1 MYFAVVAKSGVHDI
15 TAKDQSN
22 EHEEVK
28 DDSKKTSIW
37 VYTSENHGTSIE
49 VPLTP
54 ETTVLD
60 VLECVRDP
68 VRGEGYLV
76 AVAGD
81 TEYILQE
88 GDNAFTFLY
97 EIWNNSGSPLTFLL
111 RYYSQ
116 QVEWPPPELEGTDI
130 HRTVMATARLP
141 RWKFHYDTYHDR
153 EEDWDIKT
161 LSVVNAQLENYIRML
176 PGGAGDLTLAE
187 LQEMASRQQQQMEAQ
202 QQVLVAKE
210 QRLKY
215 LKQQEARHA
224 QLASESERLRK
235 IRERVESQELKLKK
249 LRALKGQAEQYR
261 ANNGNL
267 NTELDAV
274 KAVFSEKEKE
284 LAMAVARVDQLTR
297 QLKDL
302 RNGVNNGVSGNKQ
315 AAAALELEKLR
326 KELLI
331 RNKLNEQQTNTIA
344 AKEKLLSQR
353 KEEVTKMDSRIHE
366 LQQRLKKRRSQE
378 QAAAQHK
385 ANNGK
390 SGNRPITA
398 QNIISGD
405 TRSPQIVVKDDT
417 QSGGSANPDVWY
429 QNVQVFPSGQVGVDL
444 KLSKP
449 QELNNNVDLIE
460 EYTLPTVL
468 PIDNNGSNIKNQAS
482 HSSSQP
488 SHSSSQLT
496 QSTTRSS
503 FGKSNQVL
511 PRPVID
517 NKNQPNTVSQPG
529 KKEDPAIKGP
539 GPKFPPAG
547 VGRPHRPLVS
557 LTGAGDGAS
566 HGKQSPSAGP
576 HSGSSSHPI
585 ININEEERQAGSGQ
599 SSPASSEASNS
610 SGGLQ
615 IKGDEVITS
624 PIQPVSVLIEKL
636 NKNNKQALG
645 QFNVLSQATRSNF
658 TQKGRLLSKDGQ
670 ASVTSSDRP
679 QGNAHN
685 ADLGLVQPN
694 ALGPDMAPSIGVDE
708 VDSSRLAVDSSHV
721 SAAHT
726 NPSPHSPNSGLHLNQ
741 KPAPTYRYAS
751 KSQIANTYM
760 GRLGSAAMDK
770 YQKNLNMLYRNLDA
784 DSEKTNTD
792 RETEGTTSFLHS
804 HDTGASGAHGTAQF
818 GVVSS
823 PSYPDIASDKG
834 SYKLNTPKH
843 IRRRH
848 SDSENED
855 LNKALQE
862 RQELEQQRSLEGQLQ
877 QQTFESPATEPIIK
891 KSDSAPVSPDP
902 PNVVP
907 PSPVKDK
914 SSAPSHPVA
923 QPAGKDNKPT
933 ESPVPSLPA
942 SPPPTSP
949 AVAPP
954 DKAASP
960 SKAEMVVRRGKSNL
974 KQEGIRRSS
983 NRVSFDPLAL
993 LLDASL
999 EGELDL
1005 VKKVAVQVED
1015 ISTPN
1020 DEGITAL
1027 HNAICAGHL
1036 DIVKFLV
1043 DFGCDV
1049 NSPDS
1054 DGWTP
1059 LHCAASCNNLP
1070 MVKFLV
1076 EHGACV
1082 FATTISDHETA
1093 ADKCEEDEDG
1103 YDGCSDYLYSI
1114 QEKLGI
1120 TNNGEV
1126 YGVFDY
1132 QATHTDEISF
1142 RIGDRLTVLRKGDDV
1157 EKEWWWS
1164 RLNGNEGYIPRNL
1177 LGLYPRVI
1185 PRQKDVSEC

>member
-1 MYFAVVAKSGVHDI
+1 M
-15 TAKDQSN
+15 
-22 EHEEVK
+22 
-28 DDSKKTSIW
+28 TSIW

-88 GDNAFTFLY
+88 GDNALTFLY
-97 EIWNNSGSPLTFLL
+97 EVWNNSGSPLTFLL

-116 QVEWPPPELEGTDI
+116 QAEWPPPELE
-130 HRTVMATARLP
+130 ARRHQMRRQQKESLA
-141 RWKFHYDTYHDR
+141 
-153 EEDWDIKT
+153 
-161 LSVVNAQLENYIRML
+161 VNDAEKL

-202 QQVLVAKE
+202 HQVLVAKE

-284 LAMAVARVDQLTR
+284 LAMAVAKVDQLTR

-344 AKEKLLSQR
+344 AKEKLLTQR

-385 ANNGK
+385 ANSK
-390 SGNRPITA
+390 PGNQPSA
-398 QNIISGD
+398 QNIVSND
-405 TRSPQIVVKDDT
+405 TFSPLKDDT
-417 QSGGSANPDVWY
+417 KISVATKPDPWY
-429 QNVQVFPSGQVGVDL
+429 QNVQVFPGDKVGVDL
-444 KLSKP
+444 KLSRP

-460 EYTLPTVL
+460 EYKLPTVL
-468 PIDNNGSNIKNQAS
+468 PIDSNGSNIKNQHS
-482 HSSSQP
+482 HNISQP
-488 SHSSSQLT
+488 TTQPTNTSS
-496 QSTTRSS
+496 
-503 FGKSNQVL
+503 KSNQIV
-511 PRPVID
+511 PRPGLD
-517 NKNQPNTVSQPG
+517 NKNLLNTSTQPG
-529 KKEDPAIKGP
+529 KKEGQGLKLL
-539 GPKFPPAG
+539 PAG
-547 VGRPHRPLVS
+547 ISQPPRPHVS
-557 LTGAGDGAS
+557 LTGAGDGVS
-566 HGKQSPSAGP
+566 HGKQLPP
-576 HSGSSSHPI
+576 GSSLHPI

-615 IKGDEVITS
+615 VKGDEVITS

-636 NKNNKQALG
+636 NKNNKQAPG
-645 QFNVLSQATRSNF
+645 QLNVLSQASRSNF
-658 TQKGRLLSKDGQ
+658 TQKGRVLSKDGH
-670 ASVTSSDRP
+670 ASVASSERVP
-679 QGNAHN
+679 GNAHTAN
-685 ADLGLVQPN
+685 LGQYQHNSSLPVT
-694 ALGPDMAPSIGVDE
+694 APSIGVDE
-708 VDSSRLAVDSSHV
+708 VDSSRLAIDSSQG
-721 SAAHT
+721 SANT
-726 NPSPHSPNSGLHLNQ
+726 NPAQHSPNSGLHLNQ

-784 DSEKTNTD
+784 DSEKTKT
-792 RETEGTTSFLHS
+792 RSESEGTTSFLHS
-804 HDTGASGAHGTAQF
+804 QDTDAAAKHGTSQF

-862 RQELEQQRSLEGQLQ
+862 RQELEQQQRLVGQQQ
-877 QQTFESPATEPIIK
+877 QQTFENPTTEPVVNK
-891 KSDSAPVSPDP
+891 LDSTFASPDQG
-902 PNVVP
+902 NVVP

-914 SSAPSHPVA
+914 SSPPLPPVV
-923 QPAGKDNKPT
+923 QPVGQDNKST
-933 ESPVPSLPA
+933 ESPSPNLPA
-942 SPPPTSP
+942 SPPPTPPTPVVAQP
-949 AVAPP
+949 AKSAT
-954 DKAASP
+954 P
-960 SKAEMVVRRGKSNL
+960 SKAELVVRRGKSNL

-1005 VKKVAVQVED
+1005 VKKVAVQVD
-1015 ISTPN
+1015 DVSTPN

-1036 DIVKFLV
+1036 DIVQFLV
-1043 DFGCDV
+1043 EFGCDV

-1132 QATHTDEISF
+1132 QATNADELSF
-1142 RIGDRLTVLRKGDDV
+1142 RIGDKLTVLRKGDDV

-1185 PRQKDVSEC
+1185 PRQKDISEC